1 MTEAALDT
9 VYRWRIGLEGR
20 MLVVLMWVLL
30 TIGLATVYS
39 ASSITADQMGRGHAY
54 FVLRQL
60 TGVIAGLVVFAV
72 AAKVD
77 AERWYGWAW
86 PLMFLSLVLLTIV
99 ILPGT
104 ESIAPRINGSR
115 RFLKGGSF
123 QPSELAKL
131 AVIVWTAM
139 LVVKKGELMRRLTK
153 GLLPFLIVLA
163 ALNVLVALE
172 PDLSVA
178 LMYTLIMGIVLF
190 AGGVR
195 IGHFVA
201 LLILVIPA
209 AWHQIE
215 RLNYVLLRMMIF
227 FDPGSA
233 PAETGYQ
240 QTQSLIAVGSGGPL
254 GVGFGEGRQQYGFL
268 PYAYDDFI
276 AGNIGEEWGFV
287 GLTVVVLA
295 FMLYGVLGFRI
306 ARLAR
311 TPFQKLVAVGITAT
325 VIITAYLHIA
335 VSIGLLPTT
344 GLTLPFI
351 SYGRSNLVITMLMT
365 GILVNIASTRE
376 KVIGARATDPLAP
389 VPA

>member
-1 MTEAALDT
+1 
-9 VYRWRIGLEGR
+9 
-20 MLVVLMWVLL
+20 
-30 TIGLATVYS
+30 
-39 ASSITADQMGRGHAY
+39 
-54 FVLRQL
+54 
-60 TGVIAGLVVFAV
+60 VIAGLVVFAI

-77 AERWYGWAW
+77 ADRWYGWAW
-86 PLMFLSLVLLTIV
+86 PLMLLSLVLLTIV

-139 LVVKKGELMRRLTK
+139 LVVKKGEIMRRLTK
-153 GLLPFLIVLA
+153 GLLPFLIVLG

-190 AGGVR
+190 SGGVR

-209 AWHQIE
+209 AWQQIE
-215 RLNYVLLRMMIF
+215 RLNYVLLRMVTF
-227 FDPGSA
+227 FDPGAGPSA
-233 PAETGYQ
+233 TGYQ
-240 QTQSLIAVGSGGPL
+240 QTQSLIAVGSGGVV
-254 GVGFGEGRQQYGFL
+254 GVGYGEGRQQYGFL

-276 AGNIGEEWGFV
+276 AGNIGEEWGFL

-295 FMLYGVLGFRI
+295 FVLYGVLGFRI

-376 KVIGARATDPLAP
+376 KVFGAGATDPLAP
-389 VPA
+389 APA

>member
-1 MTEAALDT
+1 VSEAADT
-9 VYRWRIGLEGR
+9 SYRWRIGVEGR
-20 MLVVLMWVLL
+20 VLVVLMWVLL

-54 FVLRQL
+54 FLVRQV
-60 TGVIAGLVVFAV
+60 TGVIAGLVVFAL

-77 AERWYGWAW
+77 AERWYRWAW
-86 PLMFLSLVLLTIV
+86 PLMAFSIILLIV
-99 ILPGT
+99 VIMPGT

-131 AVIVWTAM
+131 ALIVWTSM
-139 LVVKKGELMRRLTK
+139 LLVKKGGLMRRLTK
-153 GLLPFLIVLA
+153 GLLPFLIVLGV
-163 ALNVLVALE
+163 LNVLVALE

-178 LMYTLIMGIVLF
+178 LMYTLIMGIILF
-190 AGGVR
+190 TGGVR

-201 LLILVIPA
+201 LLILVIPV
-209 AWHQIE
+209 AWQQIE
-215 RLNYVLLRMMIF
+215 RLNYVLLRMVVF

-240 QTQSLIAVGSGGPL
+240 QTQSLIAVGSGGAF
-254 GVGFGEGRQQYGFL
+254 GAGFGEGRQQYGFL

-287 GLTVVVLA
+287 GLLVVVLA
-295 FMLYGVLGFRI
+295 FVLYGILGFRI

-325 VIITAYLHIA
+325 VVITAYLHIA

-365 GILVNIASTRE
+365 GILVNIASTHER
-376 KVIGARATDPLAP
+376 VIGARATDPLAP
-389 VPA
+389 APA

>member
-1 MTEAALDT
+1 MSDAVDT
-9 VYRWRIGLEGR
+9 TYRWRIGIEGR
-20 MLVVLMWVLL
+20 VLVVLMWILL

-39 ASSITADQMGRGHAY
+39 ASSITADETGRGHAY
-54 FVLRQL
+54 FLLRQL

-77 AERWYGWAW
+77 AERWYRWAW
-86 PLMFLSLVLLTIV
+86 PVMVLSLVLLTIV
-99 ILPGT
+99 VLPGT
-104 ESIAPRINGSR
+104 EAIAPRINGSR
-115 RFLKGGSF
+115 RFLRGGSF
-123 QPSELAKL
+123 QPSELGKL

-139 LVVKKGELMRRLTK
+139 LVVKKGAMMRRLTK
-153 GLLPFLIVLA
+153 GLLPFLVVLA

-201 LLILVIPA
+201 LLILVIPL

-215 RLNYVLLRMMIF
+215 RLNYVLLRMVSF
-227 FDPGSA
+227 FDPGSGL
-233 PAETGYQ
+233 AETGYQ
-240 QTQSLIAVGSGGPL
+240 QTQALIAVGSGGAL
-254 GVGFGEGRQQYGFL
+254 GVGFGEGLQQKGFL

-287 GLTVVVLA
+287 GLLVVIVA
-295 FMLYGVLGFRI
+295 FMLYGILGFRI

-311 TPFQKLVAVGITAT
+311 TQFQKLVAVGITAT
-325 VIITAYLHIA
+325 VIITAYLHIGVA
-335 VSIGLLPTT
+335 IGMLPTT

-365 GILVNIASTRE
+365 GMLVNIASTHER
-376 KVIGARATDPLAP
+376 VIGAAATDPLAP

>member
-1 MTEAALDT
+1 
-9 VYRWRIGLEGR
+9 
-20 MLVVLMWVLL
+20 
-30 TIGLATVYS
+30 VYS
-39 ASSITADQMGRGHAY
+39 ASSITADQMGRGHA
-54 FVLRQL
+54 FFLLRQL
-60 TGVIAGLVVFAV
+60 TGVIAGLVVFAI

-86 PLMFLSLVLLTIV
+86 PLMVLSLILLTIV

-115 RFLKGGSF
+115 RFLVGGSF
-123 QPSELAKL
+123 QPSELGKL

-139 LVVKKGELMRRLTK
+139 LLVRKGDMMRRLTK
-153 GLLPFLIVLA
+153 GLLPFLVVLA

-201 LLILVIPA
+201 LLILVIPL
-209 AWHQIE
+209 AWQQIE
-215 RLNYVLLRMMIF
+215 RLNYVLLRMVSF
-227 FDPGSA
+227 FDPGSGLS
-233 PAETGYQ
+233 ETGYQ
-240 QTQSLIAVGSGGPL
+240 QTQSLIAVGSGGAL

-287 GLTVVVLA
+287 GLLVVIVA
-295 FMLYGVLGFRI
+295 FMLYGILGFRI

-311 TPFQKLVAVGITAT
+311 TQFQKLVAIGITAT
-325 VIITAYLHIA
+325 VIITAYLHIGVA
-335 VSIGLLPTT
+335 IGMLPTT

-351 SYGRSNLVITMLMT
+351 SYGRSNLVMTMLMT
-365 GILVNIASTRE
+365 GILVNIASTHER
-376 KVIGARATDPLAP
+376 VIGAAATDPLAP

>member
-1 MTEAALDT
+1 MSEAA
-9 VYRWRIGLEGR
+9 VASYRWRIGLEGR
-20 MLVVLMWVLL
+20 VLVVLMWVLL

-54 FVLRQL
+54 FLLRQL

-86 PLMFLSLVLLTIV
+86 PLMALALLLLTIV

-123 QPSELAKL
+123 QPSELGKL
-131 AVIVWTAM
+131 ALIVWTAM
-139 LVVKKGELMRRLTK
+139 LLVKKGDLMRRLTK

-178 LMYTLIMGIVLF
+178 LMYTLIMGIILF

-209 AWHQIE
+209 AWQQIE
-215 RLNYVLLRMMIF
+215 RLNYVLLRMVTF
-227 FDPGSA
+227 FDPGSV
-233 PAETGYQ
+233 PSETGYQ
-240 QTQSLIAVGSGGPL
+240 QTQSLIAVGSGGAF
-254 GVGFGEGRQQYGFL
+254 GQGFGEGRQQYGFL

-276 AGNIGEEWGFV
+276 AGNIGEEWGFL
-287 GLTVVVLA
+287 GLTVVILA
-295 FMLYGVLGFRI
+295 FVLYGVLGFRI

-311 TPFQKLVAVGITAT
+311 TPFQKLVAVGLTAT

-376 KVIGARATDPLAP
+376 KVIGAGATDPLAP

>member
-1 MTEAALDT
+1 MSDAAVAT
-9 VYRWRIGLEGR
+9 YRWRIGLEGR
-20 MLVVLMWVLL
+20 VLVVLMWVLL
-30 TIGLATVYS
+30 TIGLVTVYS
-39 ASSITADQMGRGHAY
+39 ASSITADQMGRGHA
-54 FVLRQL
+54 FFLLRQL
-60 TGVIAGLVVFAV
+60 TGVIAGLVVFAIT
-72 AAKVD
+72 AKVD
-77 AERWYGWAW
+77 ADRWYGWAW
-86 PLMFLSLVLLTIV
+86 PLMLLSLVLLTIV

-139 LVVKKGELMRRLTK
+139 LLVKKGEIMRRLTK
-153 GLLPFLIVLA
+153 GLLPFIIVLGV
-163 ALNVLVALE
+163 LNVLVALE

-190 AGGVR
+190 SGGVR

-209 AWHQIE
+209 AWQQIE
-215 RLNYVLLRMMIF
+215 RLNYVLLRMVTF
-227 FDPGSA
+227 FDPGAGPSA
-233 PAETGYQ
+233 TGYQ
-240 QTQSLIAVGSGGPL
+240 QTQSLIAVGSGGVV
-254 GVGFGEGRQQYGFL
+254 GVGYGEGRQQYGFL

-276 AGNIGEEWGFV
+276 AGNIGEEWGFL

-295 FMLYGVLGFRI
+295 FVLYGVLGFRI

-376 KVIGARATDPLAP
+376 KVFGAGATDPLAP
-389 VPA
+389 APA